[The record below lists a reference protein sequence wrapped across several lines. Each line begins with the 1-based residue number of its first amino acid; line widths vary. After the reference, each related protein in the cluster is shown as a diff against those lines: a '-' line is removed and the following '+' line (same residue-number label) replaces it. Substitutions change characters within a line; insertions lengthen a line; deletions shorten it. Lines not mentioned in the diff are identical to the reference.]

1 MAQAQTYSFDTI
13 LATLPR
19 LFERVWSEAISTRK
33 ELQAAFDDAGIAH
46 PIVFRDDHS
55 RVFYDLALEPV
66 EDVEAAERRL
76 RSAITRRTAKP
87 SGSLKGWDLGS
98 FEMSLRLVAR
108 PDDNFFLALIIQQH
122 HSLQDIRAAA
132 RDWLDGMGGVS
143 WLVKHR
149 FIDAA
154 DAEVNERGFYARPAT
169 LATRS
174 RARLHDDGRVTMS
187 LHQDPGM
194 RPAGVKSASDDEAY
208 DNAKAFLFELL
219 GDADEAPAYQGA
231 KAKWV
236 RGDREFSYRRMRS
249 RSRSVDFWEKPR
261 SA

>member
-1 MAQAQTYSFDTI
+1 MAPVQTYSFDTI

-19 LFERVWSEAISTRK
+19 LMERVWSEAISTRK
-33 ELQAAFDDAGIAH
+33 ELQAAFDDAGIAD
-46 PIVFRDDHS
+46 PIAFRDDS
-55 RVFYDLALEPV
+55 SGVFYDLALEPV
-66 EDVEAAERRL
+66 EDVEAAEKRL

-87 SGSLKGWDLGS
+87 SGSLKDWDLGS
-98 FEMSLRLVAR
+98 FKIRLNLVAR
-108 PDDNFFLALIIQQH
+108 RSDTFILALMIEQH

-132 RDWLDGMGGVS
+132 RDWLDGMEGVS

-149 FIDAA
+149 FIESA
-154 DAEVNERGFYARPAT
+154 DAEVNERGFYARAVA

-174 RARLHDDGRVTMS
+174 RARLHDDGHVTVS
-187 LHQDPGM
+187 LFHDPGL
-194 RPAGVKSASDDEAY
+194 RPAGAKSASDDEAY
-208 DNAKAFLFELL
+208 ENAKAFLFELL
-219 GDADEAPAYQGA
+219 GDADEGPSYQGA
-231 KAKWV
+231 RAKWT